1 MMTIITLIKPDRFN
15 LRWLEAFKK
24 VSQLIL
30 LCCYHETV
38 APSFLLLPSTIKNNF
53 LMTSGQF
60 EYLWIRSLL
69 NGPLFSLVIRFF
81 KCFSW
86 TWLTFVIRLIRG
98 TIINNLMREEF
109 VPFICSKFA
118 HFPFCFA
125 DRFLTLQ
132 LQRVI
137 EYICTFWTC
146 TPTFEKDFYRCGA
159 SAEGYS

>member
-98 TIINNLMREEF
+98 TIINNLIRGE
-109 VPFICSKFA
+109 FICSKFA
-118 HFPFCFA
+118 HSSFYCWYIFNFA
-125 DRFLTLQ
+125 IAACHWVHLYVLDLHTNVWKGL
-132 LQRVI
+132 L
-137 EYICTFWTC
+137 
-146 TPTFEKDFYRCGA
+146 
-159 SAEGYS
+159 